1 MTNVDMIGGFLVLA
15 LLGFLVANIDSISE
29 RQLRI
34 ITTLGWGIS
43 LLLVKGGYLWQ
54 KLYILFYLQV

>member
-43 LLLVKGGYLWQ
+43 LLLVKGGYL
-54 KLYILFYLQV
+54 

>member
-1 MTNVDMIGGFLVLA
+1 MTNVDMIGGFLVLG

-34 ITTLGWGIS
+34 ITTLGWAITVF
-43 LLLVKGGYLWQ
+43 LIKEGYLFS
-54 KLYILFYLQV
+54 L

>member
-29 RQLRI
+29 KHLRI
-34 ITTLGWGIS
+34 ITTLGWGIT
-43 LLLVKGGYLWQ
+43 LLLVKGGYL
-54 KLYILFYLQV
+54 

>member
-43 LLLVKGGYLWQ
+43 LLLVKSGYLWQ
-54 KLYILFYLQV
+54 KLYILFYLQA